1 VSLFTLLGNS
11 ERTPS
16 CSIGQIAAV
25 FGLGVAIYQMARI
38 VPVGLNALTGKASF
52 VGRYPIESRQHRS
65 DGHTIVTGSPTAKT
79 LIEFLF
85 EYYHPNHFAG
95 GLDFEREA
103 RDVVVFLEDA
113 KVLSHLRRL
122 LDLKDASMF
131 RSRVFLIKGET
142 FQPADCRRVAAAYA
156 KTAVILPNMMTSEVD
171 SDDQANIMRTYAICA
186 AGSKIRATC
195 LLHSAQHR
203 GSVLSGS
210 TPNSYFVSVDAIKM
224 GLLGKAC
231 MFPGAITMI
240 SNLCVSVGEGTDV
253 MYRTRRHWLS
263 DYEHGLGNEL
273 YEVPLSTGYSGYTFI
288 DAFEDVMVRS
298 KGSTYLIGI
307 TDTVP
312 LNTSRGHAKGEREV
326 LINPGPDFELKVVEG
341 RTAGV
346 FIAPELDK
354 IEQVP
359 PGEDPKISRAK
370 MPRRLPLF
378 EKQQQKVLAG
388 KKKKDDMLPSL
399 RQLADSQTGEA
410 SANIADFAQAEEKDR
425 AREVDQL
432 KAEMDEQYEDIMLR
446 VKKRF
451 LEKGLHPDLIGS
463 ATNTEPYKR
472 KFPRRNLVNR
482 EEDLGSDGEA
492 EGESKKLLGKVANE
506 ALDKMEKKK
515 QELEKLEAL
524 LDRCRRDAMGERR
537 PPKHVLSTGGHILVC
552 FVSDTEVSSIAVGSS
567 KLTGAPVG
575 IHMFMKALRDDRL
588 ELNQGSQPTVV
599 FMGELQPSDWHEICH
614 MERVY
619 FISGSALRAED
630 LIKAGIETC
639 SGVVIARTHP
649 GAIGK
654 VKKTADAR
662 VVLAAT
668 LASHLLPFEKVIPIT
683 TDHAYPGS
691 CELLPPERVF
701 IEEEPLLTTALVGP
715 PPELPQALT
724 AFMKGAKA
732 LARSMGLDG
741 KPPPV
746 IDVESLDGG
755 NSTER
760 YEDMEVHDIKY
771 HPRYLRGQ
779 VFYASTVTSMVAS
792 SMYNPNLINMVD
804 ALIEAPMMIIDVPK
818 VFYQSRFQ
826 DFAIWLFRE
835 RGLLPL
841 ALYRSAEASQ
851 SAHTGDFLDQSTP
864 THDFVYTAPSG
875 SRTLLVRSDR
885 IIVAAT
891 GMANGRPTE
900 IGTSGMQSTLKKAIQ
915 NVAGDAVGS

>member
-1 VSLFTLLGNS
+1 
-11 ERTPS
+11 
-16 CSIGQIAAV
+16 
-25 FGLGVAIYQMARI
+25 
-38 VPVGLNALTGKASF
+38 
-52 VGRYPIESRQHRS
+52 
-65 DGHTIVTGSPTAKT
+65 
-79 LIEFLF
+79 
-85 EYYHPNHFAG
+85 
-95 GLDFEREA
+95 
-103 RDVVVFLEDA
+103 
-113 KVLSHLRRL
+113 
-122 LDLKDASMF
+122 
-131 RSRVFLIKGET
+131 
-142 FQPADCRRVAAAYA
+142 
-156 KTAVILPNMMTSEVD
+156 MTSEVD

-203 GSVLSGS
+203 GSILSGS

-253 MYRTRRHWLS
+253 MYRVRRHWLS

-273 YEVPLSTGYSGYTFI
+273 YEVPLSTGYTGYTFI
-288 DAFEDVMVRS
+288 DAFEDVLVRS

-312 LNTSRGHAKGEREV
+312 LNTTRGHAKGEREV

-451 LEKGLHPDLIGS
+451 LEKGLHPDLIGA
-463 ATNTEPYKR
+463 ATNTEPYQR
-472 KFPRRNLVNR
+472 KFPRRNLVNKA
-482 EEDLGSDGEA
+482 EDAGSDGET

-537 PPKHVLSTGGHILVC
+537 PPKHVLSAGGHILVC

-639 SGVVIARTHP
+639 SAVVIARTHP

-654 VKKTADAR
+654 VKKTTADAR

-701 IEEEPLLTTALVGP
+701 IEEEPLLSTAVVGP

-841 ALYRSAEASQ
+841 ALYRNAEASQ

-875 SRTLLVRSDR
+875 SKTLLVKSDR

-900 IGTSGMQSTLKKAIQ
+900 VGTSGMQSTLRKAIQ
-915 NVAGDAVGS
+915 NVMGA